1 VLTVASLVVG
11 WFGLKSQ
18 GFVLVNQ
25 LALPVEIH
33 TEEGVHRTLAPGAEY
48 RTAVGADGKVLVNW
62 KVVQPIPDSGRADG
76 VEPVSGLIRVDN
88 STLTELVGK
97 QIHRDVDSWLGS
109 ARTFAPQVTN
119 STASPITVVVTGGR
133 SGPLFRVMPGE
144 TRILG
149 YFNLTDSSRVSVRA
163 GQGRRAVFEDL
174 GLMSS
179 SESGIVDL
187 TVTDSLFR

>member
-1 VLTVASLVVG
+1 
-11 WFGLKSQ
+11 
-18 GFVLVNQ
+18 
-25 LALPVEIH
+25 
-33 TEEGVHRTLAPGAEY
+33 
-48 RTAVGADGKVLVNW
+48 
-62 KVVQPIPDSGRADG
+62 
-76 VEPVSGLIRVDN
+76 
-88 STLTELVGK
+88 
-97 QIHRDVDSWLGS
+97 
-109 ARTFAPQVTN
+109 
-119 STASPITVVVTGGR
+119 
-133 SGPLFRVMPGE
+133 MPGE